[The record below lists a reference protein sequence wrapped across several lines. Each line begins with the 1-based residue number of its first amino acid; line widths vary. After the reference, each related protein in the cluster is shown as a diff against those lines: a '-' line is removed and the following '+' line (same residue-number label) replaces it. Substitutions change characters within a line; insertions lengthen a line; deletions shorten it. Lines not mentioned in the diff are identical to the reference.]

1 MTADHNAAARELL
14 TIHCGDPPCTF
25 MDERSCGCFKATI
38 AALDRARQEGAEE
51 MRRRAAEAVEEY
63 AREREE
69 NAPFEDSADHTER
82 ALVYAKHVRRAAA
95 RVAALSAQ
103 PEEG

>member
-38 AALDRARQEGAEE
+38 AALDRARQEGRREGLEE
-51 MRRRAAEAVEEY
+51 AAKVSAAFFDRWY
-63 AREREE
+63 RDH
-69 NAPFEDSADHTER
+69 NGPFDAGVLAASA
-82 ALVYAKHVRRAAA
+82 Y
-95 RVAALSAQ
+95 VASEIRKLSLSAQ

>member
-38 AALDRARQEGAEE
+38 AALDRARQEGRREGLEE
-51 MRRRAAEAVEEY
+51 AAKVSAAFFDRWY
-63 AREREE
+63 RDH
-69 NAPFEDSADHTER
+69 NGPFDAGVLAASA
-82 ALVYAKHVRRAAA
+82 Y
-95 RVAALSAQ
+95 VASEIRKLPLSAQ